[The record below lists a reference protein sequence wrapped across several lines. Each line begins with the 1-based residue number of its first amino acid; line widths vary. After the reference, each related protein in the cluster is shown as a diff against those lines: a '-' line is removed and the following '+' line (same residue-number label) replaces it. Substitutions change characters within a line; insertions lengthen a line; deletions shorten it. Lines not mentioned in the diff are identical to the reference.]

1 METNKNIDRLLEML
15 DHPERYSEQEIMDIV
30 NHDEQTSEFYRQLVR
45 AKRASNRKLSVDR
58 QMDVDEAWQR
68 FERRHFSHSRQE
80 HSWRKIVAAI
90 AGILLLSGIA
100 WAAVHMVNRMSTD
113 KVPETT
119 VTTTQDASH
128 VGSRPDVDDMT
139 DHPDDRVVYDNVT
152 LEQIMDE
159 IAAHYGL
166 DVEFLNAEARNLRF
180 HFVWDKAD
188 GVDKVLDDL
197 NHFER
202 VNIEQQDNLL
212 IVQ

>member
-45 AKRASNRKLSVDR
+45 AKRASNNKRSADR
-58 QMDVDEAWQR
+58 QMDVDEAWQQ
-68 FERRHFSHSRQE
+68 FERQHFGHSRQE
-80 HSWRKIVAAI
+80 RSWRKIVAAI

-100 WAAVHMVNRMSTD
+100 WAAVHIVNRTSND
-113 KVPETT
+113 KAPETT
-119 VTTTQDASH
+119 VTTTQDASNAE
-128 VGSRPDVDDMT
+128 SRPGVDDIT
-139 DHPDDRVVYDNVT
+139 DRPDDKVVYDNVP
-152 LEQIMDE
+152 LEQIMNE
-159 IAAHYGL
+159 IAAHYGM

-180 HFVWDKAD
+180 HFVWDKTD

-202 VNIEQQDNLL
+202 VDIEQQDNLL

>member
-68 FERRHFSHSRQE
+68 FERRHFSHSRKE
-80 HSWRKIVAAI
+80 HGWRKIVAAI

-100 WAAVHMVNRMSTD
+100 WAAFHMVNRMSTD
-113 KVPETT
+113 KVQDTT
-119 VTTTQDASH
+119 ITASQDVSDAE
-128 VGSRPDVDDMT
+128 SRLDVAEVT
-139 DHPDDRVVYDNVT
+139 DHTDNKVTYDNVA

-159 IAAHYGL
+159 IAAHYGMG
-166 DVEFLNAEARNLRF
+166 VEFLNDDARNLRF

-188 GVDKVLDDL
+188 GVDKVVDNL

-202 VNIEQQDNLL
+202 VDIEQQDNLL